1 MANKSYVAGLDIGN
15 GYVKAEISGRPGFS
29 YQSMVAYV
37 TSMQDIKTKEAEAGA
52 VIEDIYDQMY
62 ASFDTPIVKNSVKR
76 LFGRRGLLSGM
87 PLEMFDVNSHMSK
100 ASSDLSSILVLG
112 TMAGRV
118 LQDYW
123 KKAGKLP
130 EDTLMADCRISL
142 ALPIDEYKSHKDEY
156 ADKFLK
162 YKHMVTIHNFEQP
175 VRIELTFS
183 NVDVLAEGESAQY
196 GILYEGEPLMNAMLA
211 DVRRMGEP
219 LEGIEASDV
228 LACQNSIGVDI
239 GEGTVNFPVFVN
251 GKFSPE
257 SSSTMTQGYGHVLER
272 AINRLQAEGSP
283 FKTRKELSEFLQ
295 KTPSKLARRRYD
307 HAMEIVKEETVAFA
321 ESVKMSFVG
330 VMNKIGGFTEV
341 VFVYGGGATPVQKEL
356 HQRLIDA
363 MHDFNEF
370 QPVLYLDSSYSRKLN
385 CRGLLRV
392 AESHVARDAEA
403 AQAQKGRK

>member
-15 GYVKAEISGRPGFS
+15 GYVKAEVSGKPGFS

-37 TSMQDIKTKEAEAGA
+37 TSMQDIKTKEADAA
-52 VIEDIYDQMY
+52 PVIQDIYNQMF

-100 ASSDLSSILVLG
+100 ASADLSSILVLG

-123 KKAGKLP
+123 EKTGKLP
-130 EDTLMADCRISL
+130 KDLLKADCRISL
-142 ALPIDEYKSHKDEY
+142 ALPIDEYKSHKDAY
-156 ADKFLK
+156 ADKFMK
-162 YKHMVTIHNFEQP
+162 YKHMVTIHNFEEP
-175 VRIELTFS
+175 VRVELTFS
-183 NVDVLAEGESAQY
+183 NADVMAEGESAQY
-196 GILYEGEPLMNAMLA
+196 GIIYEGEPLMNAMLA
-211 DVRRMGEP
+211 DVRAMGEP
-219 LEGIEASDV
+219 LEGITASDV
-228 LACQNSIGVDI
+228 LSCQNSIGVDI

-251 GKFSPE
+251 GVFSPE
-257 SSSTMTQGYGHVLER
+257 SSSTMPQGYGHVLER
-272 AINRLQAEGSP
+272 AVGRLQAEGSP

-295 KTPSKLARRRYD
+295 REPSKLARRRYD
-307 HAMEIVKEETVAFA
+307 HANEIVKEEIVAFA
-321 ESVKMSFVG
+321 EAVKMSFVG

-341 VFVYGGGATPVQKEL
+341 VYVYGGGATPVQREL

-392 AESHVARDAEA
+392 AESHAARDAQTA
-403 AQAQKGRK
+403 NGGKK